1 MHPLRLA
8 LVSVA
13 VAALAGCPGGNNN
26 DAIACADSTVCNIE
40 TGGQCLASPLG
51 LDLCAYPTADCASGL
66 EWGPHSGSLSSEC
79 VAADVDASV
88 VDAPPTDA
96 SVDAPTDAIEIDG
109 PTGGIVVSFQP
120 ADLVLGQTDFI
131 SETRNS
137 GGPSDRSLAEPTA
150 VGIDGSAL
158 WVADTSNG
166 RAMKWTTPPAVSF
179 APATFLLGRLSFT
192 DVSAATTITAGNI
205 GTSSCCGFHVV
216 GTPTKLVITDL
227 GRHRAMVWATAP
239 TSVGEAPDFYL
250 GQTSATSGTFGTS
263 ATQLKSP
270 AGAWTDGTRLA
281 IADQGNN
288 RVLIWN
294 TFPTT
299 NGETADV
306 VLGQPDF
313 ASGTAQ
319 TASASSLSNPFG
331 VYSDGTRL
339 FVADRGNNRVLI
351 WNTFPTTNGAAADI
365 VLGQATFTSTTANTG
380 AAGMSRPQGV
390 AIAGSALFVSD
401 GGNDRVLVYP
411 TAPTSSGAA
420 ALLVLGQPSLN
431 SVGGDGIAPTQSNL
445 DDPMGLAVLGS
456 YLYVADHEHHRVMR
470 FALNL

>member
-1 MHPLRLA
+1 MRTLSLA
-8 LVSVA
+8 A
-13 VAALAGCPGGNNN
+13 VAFTFGLAACPGGNNN
-26 DAIACADSTVCNIE
+26 DAIPCADSTVCNIE

-51 LDLCAYPTADCASGL
+51 VDLCAYPTADCGSGL

-79 VAADVDASV
+79 VAADVDAAV
-88 VDAPPTDA
+88 IDAPPIDA
-96 SVDAPTDAIEIDG
+96 TDAPTDAAEIDG

-150 VGIDGSAL
+150 AGVDGSAL

-166 RAMKWTTPPAVSF
+166 RALKWPTPPAVSF
-179 APATFLLGRLSFT
+179 APATFMLGRSTFT
-192 DVSAATTITAGNI
+192 DVSAATTITANNI
-205 GTSSCCGFHVV
+205 GTSSCCGFHVA
-216 GTPTKLVITDL
+216 GTSTRLVITDL

-239 TSVGEAPDFYL
+239 TAIGEAPDFYL
-250 GQTSATSGTFGTS
+250 GQTVATSGSFGTS
-263 ATQLKSP
+263 ATQLKNP
-270 AGAWTDGTRLA
+270 AGAWTDGSRLV

-299 NGETADV
+299 NGEAADV

-313 ASGTAQ
+313 ASGAAQ
-319 TASASSLSNPFG
+319 PPSASTLSNPFG

-339 FVADRGNNRVLI
+339 FVTDRGNNRVLI
-351 WNTFPTTNGAAADI
+351 WNTFPTTNGAAADV
-365 VLGQATFTSTTANTG
+365 VLGQATFNNSTANTG

-390 AIAGSALFVSD
+390 AIAGGALFVSD

-411 TAPTSSGAA
+411 TVPTSSGTAA
-420 ALLVLGQPSLN
+420 SLVLGQPSLN
-431 SVGGDGIAPTQSNL
+431 SVGGDGIAPTQTNL
-445 DDPMGLAVLGS
+445 DDPMGLAVLGP
-456 YLYVADHEHHRVMR
+456 YLYVADHEHHRVVR